1 MTRPATEQSTR
12 AVAPNSGQSCWIITE
27 GAAGMENQCLGLADA
42 LGLDTTV
49 FRPPKALLHGIV
61 PGRWLGAATLTQR
74 LRASAQNSGADSS
87 TTSGGALPAYP
98 DIAISCGHKSV
109 AYAIALRRMSQGK
122 TLTAHIQ
129 NPHTSPAL
137 FDLVFAPAH
146 DRLEGTNVTATAGA
160 LHRVTAQ
167 QLDDARQHFSDRY
180 ASLPRPLI
188 TALIGGASK
197 RYRLDADAARAIG
210 SDLAKLVAT
219 QNGSLLV
226 TTSRRT
232 APDAAAALR
241 QALADVPGEIW
252 DGTGDN
258 PYFGYLALADH
269 IVVTCDSVT
278 MTSEACATGKPVHV
292 MRLKGR
298 GSRRFDQFFADFV
311 AAGYVRWLSGTLDAW
326 LYDPP
331 QETARAAEIVQ
342 QRLTDRAPDL

>member
-1 MTRPATEQSTR
+1 MTRPAPEQSTR
-12 AVAPNSGQSCWIITE
+12 AVASSRGQSCWVITE

-42 LGLDTTV
+42 LGLDATV
-49 FRPPKALLHGIV
+49 FRPPKPLLHGIV
-61 PGRWLGAATLTQR
+61 PGRWLGAAKLLQR
-74 LRASAQNSGADSS
+74 LRANAQSSG
-87 TTSGGALPAYP
+87 TESGTDTGRASPDYP

-109 AYAIALRRMSQGK
+109 AYAIALRRMSQGR
-122 TLTAHIQ
+122 TLTVHIQ

-146 DRLEGTNVTATAGA
+146 DRLEGANVIATAGA
-160 LHRVTAQ
+160 LHRVTAR

-180 ASLPRPLI
+180 ANLPRPLI

-197 RYRLDADAARAIG
+197 RYRLDAEAARAIG
-210 SDLAKLVAT
+210 NDLAKLVAT
-219 QNGSLLV
+219 HNGSLLV

-232 APDAAAALR
+232 APDAATALR

-252 DGTGDN
+252 DGTNDN

-278 MTSEACATGKPVHV
+278 MTSEACATGKPLHI

-298 GSRRFDQFFADFV
+298 GSRRFDQFFADFM
-311 AAGYVRWLSGTLDAW
+311 AAGYVHWFTGALDAW
-326 LYDPP
+326 QYDPP
-331 QETARAAEIVQ
+331 LETARAAEIIR
-342 QRLTDRAPDL
+342 QRLVDRAPDL